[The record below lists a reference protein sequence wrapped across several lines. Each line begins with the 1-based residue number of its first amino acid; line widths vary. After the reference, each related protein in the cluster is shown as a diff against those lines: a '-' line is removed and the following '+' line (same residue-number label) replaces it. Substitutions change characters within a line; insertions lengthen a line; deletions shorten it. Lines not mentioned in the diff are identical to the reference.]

1 MFGVRNVRKNTLI
14 PSRRRENLGN
24 SDSFLKANLNR
35 KEEMI
40 LIDDNQQ
47 ELSPLQFEY
56 VGGSQYFNLI
66 RKDWLLV
73 Y

>member
-1 MFGVRNVRKNTLI
+1 
-14 PSRRRENLGN
+14 LGN

-56 VGGSQYFNLI
+56 VGRSQYFNLI